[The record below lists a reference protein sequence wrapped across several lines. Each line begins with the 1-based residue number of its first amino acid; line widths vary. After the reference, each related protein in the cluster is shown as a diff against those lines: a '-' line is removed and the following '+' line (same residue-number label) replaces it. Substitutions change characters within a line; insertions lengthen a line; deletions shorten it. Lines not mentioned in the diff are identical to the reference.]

1 MGKYLFLWTWSKPHW
16 IFFSSIKYGYKN
28 KEIARTLCQK
38 VLCKFFKHKQVLK
51 RITIT
56 WNCSFIS
63 KKKLFNMNVSRKYIR
78 QMKRVN
84 TLFTVECHILV
95 LKRTMVRRIEFHQT
109 NWETPVDTWLS
120 TYKTMPAL
128 SLEKLRIT
136 QTYNFESL
144 LCLQWKC
151 IRGTFWLNVQY
162 WTVHRP
168 AWRWW

>member
-1 MGKYLFLWTWSKPHW
+1 
-16 IFFSSIKYGYKN
+16 
-28 KEIARTLCQK
+28 
-38 VLCKFFKHKQVLK
+38 
-51 RITIT
+51 
-56 WNCSFIS
+56 
-63 KKKLFNMNVSRKYIR
+63 MNVSRKYIR

-144 LCLQWKC
+144 LCLRWKC
-151 IRGTFWLNVQY
+151 IRGTFWLNVQH

-168 AWRWW
+168 AWRWWQAVVPALQDIKWSRKMPHLSNTWWWLWYWTYFTLY